1 MQSHDSIIPQKL
13 IDFTE
18 VRSRTGQMS
27 KATYWRLRRAH
38 SFPNPIA
45 ISARR
50 KAWLESDINA
60 WIASRTPN
68 RPLETAKAVGLLE
81 RQSE

>member
-1 MQSHDSIIPQKL
+1 MQSHDSTVPQKL

-18 VRSRTGQMS
+18 VRSRTGLMS

-38 SFPNPIA
+38 SFPDPIA
-45 ISARR
+45 ISPRR

-60 WIASRTPN
+60 WIAARTS
-68 RPLETAKAVGLLE
+68 E
-81 RQSE
+81 RAA